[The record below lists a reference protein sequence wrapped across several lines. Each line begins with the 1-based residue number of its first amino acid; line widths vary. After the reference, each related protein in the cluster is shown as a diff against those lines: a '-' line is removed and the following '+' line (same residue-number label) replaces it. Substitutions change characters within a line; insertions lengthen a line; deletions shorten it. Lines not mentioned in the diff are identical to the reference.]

1 MEDASPYLAQFKNL
15 QTLSLAGNSNHFP
28 ISTGYGGDSEAILTT
43 CAQHVPDNLRHL
55 SLWRD
60 AVWATPLRAFSGLHE
75 LSVMNPRSLD
85 RLGVLFARCTQL
97 RSLAI
102 TAGGANCESEVL
114 AALQGA
120 PDALTHLTTFKLVLW
135 GEAFVADP
143 SPFITFFHNKKG
155 MRWLDLS
162 LNYSFARDDMDTYT
176 RFLDVFA
183 RLPQL
188 EVVGLELQGQGF
200 CSKHLQLLDERLPL
214 GLTGLLLKWS
224 FSRIEATIVER
235 NWTNMVRGTPRSRP
249 LSY

>member
-114 AALQGA
+114 AALQAA
-120 PDALTHLTTFKLVLW
+120 PDALPHLTTFKLVLW